1 MMSIIMD
8 EQTYQKLFCYQS
20 SAKSIVKTNNHNNSE
35 MCNLNNNKQKSG
47 DEFCEKIK
55 KNDLLSMNNNGCT
68 IQLRTNRN
76 GLTDAGQIRR
86 NNGELNRNSM
96 GCILSSNVSSIY
108 GPIPYS

>member
-20 SAKSIVKTNNHNNSE
+20 SVNSFVKTNNQNNSE
-35 MCNLNNNKQKSG
+35 MCNLNNNKLKSD
-47 DEFCEKIK
+47 DEFCEKL
-55 KNDLLSMNNNGCT
+55 KNIDLLSMNGSTN
-68 IQLRTNRN
+68 QLRTNRN

-86 NNGELNRNSM
+86 NNGGLNRNSM

>member
-8 EQTYQKLFCYQS
+8 EQTYQKLFSYQS
-20 SAKSIVKTNNHNNSE
+20 SVKSNNQNNSE

-47 DEFCEKIK
+47 DEFCDKVK
-55 KNDLLSMNNNGCT
+55 KTDLLSMNNNGCT
-68 IQLRTNRN
+68 NQLRTNRN

-86 NNGELNRNSM
+86 NNGGLNRNSM

>member
-20 SAKSIVKTNNHNNSE
+20 SGKSYVKTNKQNNSE

-47 DEFCEKIK
+47 DEFCEKLK
-55 KNDLLSMNNNGCT
+55 NNDLLSINGC
-68 IQLRTNRN
+68 QLRTNRN

-86 NNGELNRNSM
+86 NNGGLNRNSM